1 MGQAFTPL
9 ACAKFPKAI
18 RYIPINFVK
27 NLRAH
32 IAAMRRGDFCPHP
45 PCIDKK
51 ATLRRADA
59 AMRANN
65 KSMRTKQ
72 RSNKDAQHKT
82 I

>member
-59 AMRANN
+59 AMRAN
-65 KSMRTKQ
+65 KQQIDAHQTKI
-72 RSNKDAQHKT
+72 K
-82 I
+82 